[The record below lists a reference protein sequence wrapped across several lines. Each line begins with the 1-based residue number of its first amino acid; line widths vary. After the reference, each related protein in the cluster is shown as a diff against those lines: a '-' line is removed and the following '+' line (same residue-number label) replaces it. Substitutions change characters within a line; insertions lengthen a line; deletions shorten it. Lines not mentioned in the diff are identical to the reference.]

1 MDLAAK
7 RRLGEGWMGWV
18 GPRPG
23 GRRGGSM
30 IRFAESD
37 SDSEICNFGN
47 WILTRLSPAGAGR
60 IQSLRTFRLAC
71 CGQWAVGNWQ

>member
-1 MDLAAK
+1 MDLAA
-7 RRLGEGWMGWV
+7 EGGLEKMFSRCAGV
-18 GPRPG
+18 RPDG
-23 GRRGGSM
+23 SRGGSM

-60 IQSLRTFRLAC
+60 IQALRAFRRARLKEKRK
-71 CGQWAVGNWQ
+71 